1 LKAETLTTLRD
12 HLQQAFPEARRFLSQ
27 IVGINSFTKNA
38 TGVRENAACIVE
50 QFRRFGF
57 RSRIEPCAEP
67 EAGDHL
73 FLDSGGEGP
82 AIVLISHLDT
92 VYSPEE
98 QHLAYNGWAEV
109 DGIITGPG
117 VFDIK
122 GGTAM
127 MWMVIDAFQKRFPE
141 EFRAIRWILAWNAA
155 EEVLTPDFLNRF
167 LETKM
172 ARVAAALVFEGDN
185 KKDQGFE
192 VVVSRS
198 GLARFLIRV
207 HGCGAHSG
215 NGHADGAN
223 AIVQLAQLV
232 SEVSSRTN
240 YTEGTTVNVG
250 IIRGGASTN
259 RVPDLAEAELEIRSS
274 SPPHY
279 RALVDYL
286 FSLAGEGSLRS
297 ANGKARCSVEVFLQR
312 EIPPWSTG
320 AGNGLLDLWEDA
332 ARISGHQLTSGARG
346 GLSDANYFSP
356 LFPALDGLGPRG
368 GNAHS
373 FAKTPSGSEIREF
386 ADLGSFTEKALI
398 NTVGLF
404 LLARQSLDIGN
415 PLDGKPQDSTIG
427 RKNAEDTKINSV

>member
-1 LKAETLTTLRD
+1 MKTDPLTAVRA
-12 HLQQAFPEARRFLSQ
+12 HLQQVFPEACRFLDQ

-38 TGVRENAACIVE
+38 AGVRENAACIVE
-50 QFRRFGF
+50 QFRGFGF
-57 RSRIEPCAEP
+57 EARIELCTEP
-67 EAGDHL
+67 DAGGHL

-82 AIVLISHLDT
+82 AILLISHLDT

-98 QHLAYNGWAEV
+98 QRLAYNRWEEV

-122 GGTAM
+122 GGTAI
-127 MWMVIDAFQKRFPE
+127 MWMVIDTLQKLFPE
-141 EFRAIRWILAWNAA
+141 EFLAIRWILAWNAA
-155 EEVLTPDFLNRF
+155 EETLTPDFLKIF
-167 LETKM
+167 LETNKSQ
-172 ARVAAALVFEGDN
+172 VAAALVFEGDN

-215 NGHADGAN
+215 NGHAEGAN

-232 SEVSSRTN
+232 SKVSSRTD
-240 YTEGTTVNVG
+240 YTAGTTVNVG
-250 IIRGGASTN
+250 IIRGGTSTN

-279 RALVDYL
+279 LAQVQYL
-286 FSLAGEGSLRS
+286 LSLAGEGSLHS
-297 ANGKARCSVEVFLQR
+297 ANGKARCSVEVLLQR
-312 EIPPWSTG
+312 QIPPWSPGTG
-320 AGNGLLDLWEDA
+320 KELLGLWEEA
-332 ARISGHQLTSGARG
+332 ARMSGLRLTSGARG
-346 GLSDANYFSP
+346 GLSDANYFS
-356 LFPALDGLGPRG
+356 LHFPTLDGLGPRG

-373 FAKTPSGSEIREF
+373 IAKIPSGAKIREF

-398 NTVGLF
+398 NTMGLV
-404 LLARQSLDIGN
+404 LLARQTLKS
-415 PLDGKPQDSTIG
+415 GKPQDSISG
-427 RKNAEDTKINSV
+427 RKN